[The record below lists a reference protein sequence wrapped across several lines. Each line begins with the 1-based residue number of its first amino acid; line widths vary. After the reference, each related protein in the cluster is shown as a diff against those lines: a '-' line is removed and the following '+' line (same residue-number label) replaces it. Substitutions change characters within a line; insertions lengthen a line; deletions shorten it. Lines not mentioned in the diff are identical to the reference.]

1 MEHMDRIIIYG
12 SCYGTAKIYAEALA
26 KKINVEAV
34 PYDRV
39 SSLEGYETI
48 IYLGGLYAG
57 GVRGMAKTVKRI
69 PTDTCRRFIVITVGL
84 ADPEEE
90 RNIRNIRN
98 SAGKQIP
105 ETLRART
112 EFYHL
117 RGGIDYQK
125 LNLMHRTM
133 MKLLY
138 EQVKKQP
145 PEQRDAETRAMIET
159 YGKKVDFVDLKRL
172 EGIAEKLGKEAEPP
186 VPCPEIRAMK
196 KTEYPLLKEF
206 LYEAIY
212 VPEGAVPPDR
222 SILETP
228 ELKVYLSGFGGSE
241 SDCAIAAEVSGK
253 IIGAAWARIM
263 NDYGHIDDE
272 TPSIAIAVYKEY
284 RGQGIGKKLLLSLLS
299 ALQDKGFRRVSL
311 SVQKANPAGRLYQ
324 RIGFTTV
331 KETEE
336 EYIMVRSLFMSVNG
350 KEYKIRNLLGRGK
363 GGYSYL
369 AESEGRRV
377 VLKQIHHEP
386 CDYYQFGNK
395 MGAEIRDYN
404 RLKEVG
410 ISMPRM
416 LDADMEKERIV
427 KEYIEGETVY
437 EMVLSDRLP
446 ELCLEQIKA
455 MCGMLYPAHIN
466 IDYFPTNFILQDGV
480 LYYVDYECNDYMEEW
495 NFENWGVK
503 YWSRTPEFLKYAQ
516 EH

>member
-1 MEHMDRIIIYG
+1 M
-12 SCYGTAKIYAEALA
+12 
-26 KKINVEAV
+26 
-34 PYDRV
+34 
-39 SSLEGYETI
+39 
-48 IYLGGLYAG
+48 
-57 GVRGMAKTVKRI
+57 
-69 PTDTCRRFIVITVGL
+69 
-84 ADPEEE
+84 
-90 RNIRNIRN
+90 
-98 SAGKQIP
+98 
-105 ETLRART
+105 
-112 EFYHL
+112 
-117 RGGIDYQK
+117 
-125 LNLMHRTM
+125 
-133 MKLLY
+133 
-138 EQVKKQP
+138 
-145 PEQRDAETRAMIET
+145 
-159 YGKKVDFVDLKRL
+159 DFVDLKRL

-212 VPEGAVPPDR
+212 VPEGAVPPDQ

-228 ELKVYLSGFGGSE
+228 ELQVYLSGFGGSE
-241 SDCAIAAEVSGK
+241 SDCAVAAEVSGK